1 MTAPISSS
9 PRWAPSS
16 RGQASKR
23 KGTTAFYKNPE
34 TINRSTSKGGH
45 GFGMRKQK
53 VATDHWIERFA
64 EWLEVLG
71 LLNK

>member
-1 MTAPISSS
+1 
-9 PRWAPSS
+9 
-16 RGQASKR
+16 
-23 KGTTAFYKNPE
+23 
-34 TINRSTSKGGH
+34 
-45 GFGMRKQK
+45 MRKQK